1 MKKITDK
8 SRVIRMTMLFM
19 ILYMISY
26 MTRINY
32 GAVISE
38 MVLAEGIQKSAASLA
53 LTASA
58 VTYGAGQILSGF
70 MGDRTEPKKLI
81 FTGLVMT
88 IMMNLAIPFCTTTYA
103 RMAVWG
109 VNGLAQAFMWPPL
122 VKIMSALFTEEDY
135 KKSCVVVTW
144 GSSFGTVLVYLIA
157 PICILLAGWK
167 SIFFLSAAA
176 AVVMSAVWLKKCP
189 QIGTGDKKVIT
200 ETNRQSVFDMR
211 AVLIIG
217 AIMAVIVLQG
227 VLRDGVMTWIPSY
240 VSETFNLSSKTA
252 ILTSVI
258 LPLFSIA
265 ALQLVSVIYRNIVKN
280 ELLLTGILFMA
291 GCAAAAAMFLAN
303 GASAVA
309 SVILAA
315 LLNGCMHGVNLMLIC
330 MIPPYFAKYGRIS
343 FISGML
349 NFCTYIGSAVSA
361 SGLAA
366 FSEKCGWAETLL
378 LWGGIAFA
386 GGTVCCILCR
396 VWKRFADRGLDG
408 QDFNCYNKHERNGVV
423 C

>member
-1 MKKITDK
+1 MGKITDK
-8 SRVIRMTMLFM
+8 SRVMRMTLLFT

-32 GAVISE
+32 GAIISE

-58 VTYGAGQILSGF
+58 VTYGVGQILSGF

-144 GSSFGTVLVYLIA
+144 GSSFGTVLVYLLA
-157 PICILLAGWK
+157 PLCILLAGWK

-176 AVVMSAVWLKKCP
+176 A
-189 QIGTGDKKVIT
+189 GDKKVIT

-280 ELLLTGILFMA
+280 ELLLAGILFMA
-291 GCAAAAAMFLAN
+291 GCAAAATMFLAN

-309 SVILAA
+309 SVIMAA